1 MPVISR
7 FFGIV
12 VFMNYR
18 EHDPPHFHARHGS
31 DEVLINI
38 ATGAM
43 TGTLS
48 SRASLMLR
56 DWTDLHRSELLMNWE
71 RASRHLPLEP
81 IAPLT

>member
-1 MPVISR
+1 MPVVSR

-18 EHDPPHFHARHGS
+18 EHNPPHFHARRGS
-31 DEVLINI
+31 DEVLIEI

-43 TGTLS
+43 TGAMPL
-48 SRASLMLR
+48 RASLMLR